1 MRKAFELVNM
11 EGCIMDSIKTTSY
24 KKAREYFK
32 KKFGGEFYIYQGENR
47 KKVKL

>member
-1 MRKAFELVNM
+1 MKKFELVNM
-11 EGCIMDSIKTTSY
+11 EGCIMDSVKTTSY

-32 KKFGGEFYIYQGENR
+32 NLFEGEFYIYQGENR